1 MDRLQSMR
9 VFQQVV
15 EEGGFAAAARKLG
28 LATAVVSR
36 LVSDLEQHLGVRLL
50 QRTTR
55 SLSLTQAGETY
66 LERLRVIL
74 GEIDAAEAMVQ
85 DQAQDMSGLV
95 RVLAPPIVATHLL
108 APVVV
113 GFQREHPEVKV
124 DVQVE
129 DSPDPAVHEY
139 DLAVLSGATAI
150 AADFVVRRVTTS
162 ESVLCAAP
170 QYLRQHGEPAAPE
183 DLLRHRVLRLRLPGV
198 RLGPWRLLDPAH
210 DDRALEVDVVS
221 AFTANHGDTLLR
233 ATLEGGGISSQPLD
247 IVAPLLKE
255 GRLQRVLAPWITARV
270 SLLAA
275 MPSRKFMPSRTR
287 AFLDYLVEQARR
299 TMEGVEGVEGT
310 GR

>member
-55 SLSLTQAGETY
+55 SLSLTQAGAIY

-74 GEIDAAEAMVQ
+74 GEIDTAEAMVQ
-85 DQAQDMSGLV
+85 DQAQEMSGIV
-95 RVLAPPIVATHLL
+95 RVLAPPIVAVHLL
-108 APVVV
+108 APAVVN
-113 GFQREHPEVKV
+113 FQLEHPDVRV

-139 DLAVLSGATAI
+139 DLAVLSGATPIDPGFI
-150 AADFVVRRVTTS
+150 ARTIVFS
-162 ESVLCAAP
+162 ESVFCAAP
-170 QYLRQHGEPAAPE
+170 AYLRRFGEPAAPE
-183 DLLRHRVLRLRLPGV
+183 DLLRHRLLRLRMPGAKP
-198 RLGPWRLLDPAH
+198 GPLRLLDPANPDH
-210 DDRALEVDVVS
+210 VLEVDVVP
-221 AFTANHGDTLLR
+221 AFSANHSDTLLR
-233 ATLEGGGISSQPLD
+233 AMLEGGGIGTQPID

-255 GRLQRVLAPWITARV
+255 GRLQRVLAPWITARLT
-270 SLLAA
+270 LLAA

-287 AFLDYLVEQARR
+287 AFLEYLLQHTRG
-299 TMEGVEGVEGT
+299 TIEGMGLDLPQP
-310 GR
+310 

>member
-36 LVSDLEQHLGVRLL
+36 LVSDLEHHLGVRLL

-74 GEIDAAEAMVQ
+74 GEVDAAEAMVQ
-85 DQAQDMSGLV
+85 DQSRDMSGTV
-95 RVLAPPIVATHLL
+95 RVLAPPIVAVHLL
-108 APVVV
+108 APAVVA
-113 GFQREHPEVKV
+113 FQREHPNVQV
-124 DVQVE
+124 DVHVE

-150 AADFVVRRVTTS
+150 DPGFIARTVIYS
-162 ESVLCAAP
+162 QSVFCASP
-170 QYLRQHGEPAAPE
+170 SYLRECGEPAAPE
-183 DLLRHRVLRLRLPGV
+183 DLLRHRVLRLRLPGAK
-198 RLGPWRLLDPAH
+198 LGPLRLMDPAQADH
-210 DDRALEVDVVS
+210 ALEVDVVP
-221 AFTANHGDTLLR
+221 ALTANHSDTLLR
-233 ATLEGGGISSQPLD
+233 ATLEGGGISSQPIDVVEALF
-247 IVAPLLKE
+247 KE
-255 GRLQRVLAPWITARV
+255 GRLQRVLAPWITARL

-287 AFLDYLVEQARR
+287 AFLEYLMAHARR
-299 TMEGVEGVEGT
+299 TVAGLDIDVPQP
-310 GR
+310 